1 MRKTIGKIEF
11 KDKEYNLVFFKY
23 FSGRDG
29 VLMVEN
35 GNKSNS
41 FNATLDIYGIGIKDG
56 TIIVKNHDF
65 NNGLLDVLI
74 ENKIISKQVHPITF
88 GFTKVYI
95 CKLNKL

>member
-1 MRKTIGKIEF
+1 MGKTIGKIEF
-11 KDKEYNLVFFKY
+11 KDKDYNLVCFKY

-29 VLMVEN
+29 ILMVES

-41 FNATLDIYGIGIKDG
+41 FNATLDIDKIGIKDG

-65 NNGLLDVLI
+65 NNGLLDALI

-95 CKLNKL
+95 CKLNTL